1 MFYRKILLT
10 MVRSQS
16 YLYSSL
22 IKPKVSFQDDCVR
35 PVGTSP
41 TVLMMKKWPKN
52 QLHWIRISAHGT
64 QHDPK
69 TRELE
74 LKTAILK
81 WVRFPALYAS
91 HLTGNSRYLRS
102 FWLAVVMISL
112 WFYNTHR
119 KALYYTPWLVQ
130 KTNAI
135 LYTNQIE
142 NQTNRGLVTRVL
154 RASGVVKISYVWIH
168 NCTPSTLQRGER
180 NCKR

>member
-41 TVLMMKKWPKN
+41 TVLMVKKRPKN

-81 WVRFPALYAS
+81 MDAFSRALRQPS
-91 HLTGNSRYLRS
+91 HWQLEISS
-102 FWLAVVMISL
+102 FVLIGCCDD
-112 WFYNTHR
+112 F
-119 KALYYTPWLVQ
+119 AL
-130 KTNAI
+130 
-135 LYTNQIE
+135 
-142 NQTNRGLVTRVL
+142 VL
-154 RASGVVKISYVWIH
+154 QHSSK
-168 NCTPSTLQRGER
+168 STLLHSVIGSE
-180 NCKR
+180 N